1 MKKLRA
7 NCDNDKA
14 CGPCSGKKHG
24 HELKGNLLASE
35 ISSTTYEDELY
46 LIVPVVM
53 AKNGIVMN
61 GSLTDIAEFIP
72 EAWNGVP
79 VTVDH
84 PNDGGNF
91 ATANSPKTLSDW
103 HVGRIFNAKVE
114 DDALKA
120 EAWINIKRAD
130 KVMPGLVDSLRGGEL
145 IDVSTGYFCNDVPEK
160 GVAANGVEY
169 EVISRN
175 IMPDHLALLPGDEGA
190 CSWADGC
197 GVRAN
202 RRKANMKLTEKRNQ
216 AVGVILAAMGVK
228 DSDPK
233 AADLKTKVNAALV
246 KFVQNERGD
255 DEDFRQMVADLI
267 SNDGSPFVPD
277 DEESLRMMSLET
289 LTKMRD
295 AYKPEEEAEEVA
307 NEGEE
312 DEEEPAAN
320 EGDEEE
326 TPEEKAAKKAN
337 SKKGIVTMKKTELDA
352 LVANAAK
359 KAADA
364 AVAAALSPTDK
375 QALARANAS
384 LQEYKKGLVTKIV
397 ANSAIT
403 EAQCKGMDLPT
414 LEAVANGIQPA
425 PDYSGRATP
434 HVNAEVDESLA
445 DLLPPSTKTV
455 IMANRAGKGV
465 H

>member
-14 CGPCSGKKHG
+14 CGPCSRKKHG

-35 ISSTTYEDELY
+35 ITSTTYEDELY

-91 ATANSPKTLSDW
+91 ATANSPKTLTDW
-103 HVGRIFNAKVE
+103 HIGRIFNAKVE

-160 GVAANGVEY
+160 GVGANGVEY

-190 CSWADGC
+190 CSWVDGC

-202 RRKANMKLTEKRNQ
+202 RRTNMKLTEKRNH

-320 EGDEEE
+320 EGEEE

-337 SKKGIVTMKKTELDA
+337 MKKGIVTMKKSELDA
-352 LVANAAK
+352 IVANAAK

-364 AVAAALSPTDK
+364 AVAAALTPTDK

-384 LQEYKKGLVTKIV
+384 LEEHKKALVAKIV
-397 ANSAIT
+397 SNSAIT
-403 EAQCKGMDLPT
+403 ESQAKAWDLPT

-425 PDYSGRATP
+425 PDYSGRAHP
-434 HVNAEVDESLA
+434 HVNGEVDESLA
-445 DLLPPSTKTV
+445 DLLPPSAGDA
-455 IMANRAGKGV
+455 IRANRKAQKGV